1 MISFVFGVLCA
12 AIALVGL
19 ALLKTYSHVPA
30 KELAR
35 RARKGDSVAGLLY
48 RAATYGASLRA
59 LLWFIIGLT
68 LAGSVIIFAG
78 ILPAWLA
85 VCFVALLVWVGFAWI
100 PTTNLSS
107 LGIRLARQL
116 APPIAWVLDR
126 VQPVTGRLAGL
137 VRRHRPITVRTGLY
151 EKSDLVELLEKQKDQ
166 PENRIPHG
174 EINLLQ
180 HALTFGDK
188 QVADVLIPT
197 RVVTFVSADEPIGP
211 IVMEELH
218 KSGHSRFPV
227 YDGKEDNI
235 VGILLMRD
243 LLASKKSGKVGDVM
257 RKHVSYVHEDFTLYQ
272 TLQAFI
278 KTKQHLFLVVNAFE
292 ELVGIIT
299 IEDVIEQIVGKLIVD
314 EFDSYDDLRQV
325 AATAAKKEHV
335 EHKKTDSEPSDSE
348 V

>member
-1 MISFVFGVLCA
+1 MIPFLLGIVCA
-12 AIALVGL
+12 AIAMIGL

-35 RARKGDSVAGLLY
+35 RARKGDSVASLLY

-59 LLWFIIGLT
+59 LLWFIIGLA
-68 LAGSVIIFAG
+68 LATSVIIFAH
-78 ILPAWLA
+78 ILPGWLA
-85 VCFVALLVWVGFAWI
+85 VLFVALIVWVGFAWI
-100 PTTNLSS
+100 PTTNLSRI
-107 LGIRLARQL
+107 GIRLARQL
-116 APPIAWVLDR
+116 APPIAWLLDR
-126 VQPVTGRLAGL
+126 IQPVTGRLTGL

-166 PENRIPHG
+166 PENRIAVG

-188 QVADVLIPT
+188 LVADVLIPT
-197 RVVTFVSADEPIGP
+197 RVVSFVNAEEPIGP

-227 YDGKEDNI
+227 YEGEQSNI

-243 LLASKKSGKVGDVM
+243 LITNKKSGKVSDIM

-278 KTKQHLFLVVNAFE
+278 KTKQHLFIVVNGFE

-314 EFDSYDDLRQV
+314 EFDNYDDLRQV
-325 AATAAKKEHV
+325 AATAAHKEHAA
-335 EHKKTDSEPSDSE
+335 HKTADKEPAEED
-348 V
+348 